1 MTLTTS
7 STKDTHLNEEGSIFL
22 VSVADVALQGRVDD
36 HERTSAKRAK
46 DILTNTTIF

>member
-7 STKDTHLNEEGSIFL
+7 YTEDTHLNEEGAIFL

-46 DILTNTTIF
+46 DI